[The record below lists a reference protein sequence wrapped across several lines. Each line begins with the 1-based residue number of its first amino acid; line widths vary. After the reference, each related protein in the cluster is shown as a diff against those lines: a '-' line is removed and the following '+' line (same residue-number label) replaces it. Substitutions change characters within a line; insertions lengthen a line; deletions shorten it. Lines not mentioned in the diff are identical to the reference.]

1 MVLVF
6 LIPDIFRLLMSLGFA
21 FHKNIEME
29 GYIARVE
36 STLIKKPAIASGINW
51 IKIGMNVTH
60 QPVITCK

>member
-1 MVLVF
+1 
-6 LIPDIFRLLMSLGFA
+6 MSLGFA